1 MSLKRVNRIVLFL
14 LGYFLGVLI
23 LTSGAFPGDSPEKI
37 YREEYLHL
45 KEAEKNFY
53 TRDYEESL
61 AGYKRVETA
70 LGRIR
75 TESPEWSPELVEV
88 QLKKCQSRREEIE
101 KLIADSKSWEK
112 PLKVHFI
119 DVGQGD
125 SILIQCPDGTTI
137 LIDGGKIWC
146 YTFLGDY
153 LRRSGVEDID
163 YLIIS
168 HPHGDHYGG
177 LIKILKKFKIDTIL
191 VSGQE
196 DTTEHYQKFMETVES
211 LKGVKYKLA
220 RAGDKYSF
228 GDVELLIMH
237 PSSQLSDSVNN
248 CSIIAKLIYGNE
260 SFLFTGDA
268 EEDAE
273 LETIARGYNLKSTVL
288 KVGHHGSRT
297 STDQYF
303 LSRVSPRE
311 AVICVGENNFY
322 GHPTEQVLRRLKR
335 GGIKIYRTDQD
346 GTILYLSNGKEHR
359 VELPGKAFYPEYD
372 IPPENIGKAIANRE
386 TIIYYRP
393 SEELARRIPPED
405 RIYFDT
411 SADAETAGYRRYWY

>member
-1 MSLKRVNRIVLFL
+1 MKKVRNRFRNLAVLVLFL
-14 LGYFLGVLI
+14 SVFILI
-23 LTSGAFPGDSPEKI
+23 PGAFSGDSPEEI
-37 YREEYLHL
+37 YRGGYLQL
-45 KEAEKNFY
+45 KRAEQSFY
-53 TRDYEESL
+53 TRNYEKALADYES
-61 AGYKRVETA
+61 VEKE
-70 LGRIR
+70 LRGIQ
-75 TESPEWSPELVEV
+75 ENSPDWSPDLIEA
-88 QLKKCQSRREEIE
+88 QLEKCRKRIAETG
-101 KLIADSKSWEK
+101 KLLAENKSWEK

-125 SILIQCPDGTTI
+125 AILIQCPDGTTL

-177 LIKILKKFKIDTIL
+177 LIKILKTFKVDTIL

-196 DTTEHYQKFMETVES
+196 DTTEHYQRFMEMVES
-211 LKGVKYKLA
+211 LKDVKYTKA

-228 GDVELLIMH
+228 GEVELLIMH

-273 LETIARGYNLKSTVL
+273 PETIARGYNMKSTVL
-288 KVGHHGSRT
+288 KVAHHGSRT

-335 GGIKIYRTDQD
+335 GGIKIYRTDLD
-346 GTILYLSNGKEHR
+346 GTILYLSNGREHR
-359 VELPGKAFYPEYD
+359 VELPGKAVYPEYD
-372 IPPENIGKAIANRE
+372 IPAENIGKAIANRE
-386 TIIYYRP
+386 TLIYYKPR
-393 SEELARRIPPED
+393 EELARRIPPED